1 MTDQGGASPPR
12 PPGFRGSHE
21 APRPPA
27 PRVLHDFAGWPAG
40 PLHLAIGVFDGVHR
54 GHQALVRHLAEGARA
69 ARAMAIAATFDPLP
83 IEALAPAAPPSA
95 LSDADERA
103 ALLVAAGADAVALFG
118 FDARFAALTAR
129 EFVERLDGAGDLRR
143 VVVGP
148 DFRFGHD
155 RAGDVPLLR
164 DMGRAAGFE
173 VDVFGPIELAGGV
186 VSSTRVRNGL
196 AAGEVERA
204 AELLGRPYDVPG
216 TVVHG
221 EKRGRG
227 LGYPTINVA
236 TRPNR
241 LLPKDGIYAV
251 RARVDARGPSGEIE
265 VEHPAAASLGV
276 RSTFGGGPRWLEAYL
291 LDFEGDLYG
300 DLVRVKFVRR
310 LRDELH
316 FESAEALAAQ
326 IAKDV
331 EETRRALG
339 WPAARSGA

>member
-1 MTDQGGASPPR
+1 M
-12 PPGFRGSHE
+12 
-21 APRPPA
+21 
-27 PRVLHDFAGWPAG
+27 
-40 PLHLAIGVFDGVHR
+40 HL
-54 GHQALVRHLAEGARA
+54 GHQALVRHLRTGTRAEHAT
-69 ARAMAIAATFDPLP
+69 AIAATFDPLP

-103 ALLVAAGADAVALFG
+103 ALLAAAGADAVVLFL
-118 FDARFAALTAR
+118 FDAQFAALTAR
-129 EFVERLDGAGDLRR
+129 EFVERLAGAGELRR

-155 RAGDVPLLR
+155 RAGDVALLR
-164 DMGRAAGFE
+164 DMGRTAGFE
-173 VDVFGPIELAGGV
+173 VDVFGPIEVAGRI
-186 VSSTRVRNGL
+186 VSSTRVRNAL
-196 AAGEVERA
+196 AAGDVDRA
-204 AELLGRPYDVPG
+204 AELLGRPYEVPG

-227 LGYPTINVA
+227 LGFPTINVA

-251 RARVDARGPSGEIE
+251 RTRIGARGPSGGIE
-265 VEHPAAASLGV
+265 VEHKAAASLGV
-276 RSTFGGGPRWLEAYL
+276 RPTFGGGARWLEAYL

-300 DLVRVKFVRR
+300 DVVHVSFVRR

-339 WPAARSGA
+339 